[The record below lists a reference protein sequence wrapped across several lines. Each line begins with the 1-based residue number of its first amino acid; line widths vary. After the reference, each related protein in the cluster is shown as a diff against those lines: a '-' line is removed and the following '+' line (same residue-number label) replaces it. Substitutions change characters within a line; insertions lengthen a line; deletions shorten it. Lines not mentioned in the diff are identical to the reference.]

1 MTLREEILSRSGI
14 LNEASE
20 SEFDTF
26 AVLKKFSE
34 ALNRHEYAN
43 GFEEKVIDA
52 IMDNNKDVTVP
63 YFTKARQCIA
73 FLEQITEAIKKEQE
87 AISEKIKEAEKEIN
101 K

>member
-1 MTLREEILSRSGI
+1 MTLREEVLSL
-14 LNEASE
+14 LNEE
-20 SEFDTF
+20 TGSEFDTF
-26 AVLKKFSE
+26 AVLKKFSNI
-34 ALNRHEYAN
+34 LRRHEYAN

-52 IMDNNKDVTVP
+52 IMDNNKDITVP